1 MNKELFIALQLLEKE
16 KGIPQDYMMEKV
28 EAALVSAVKKEYGSN
43 TNVRVNLDPVKE
55 DVKVY
60 VQKEVVEVVEDPI
73 TQISLVDAKAL
84 SKRNTLGKIVEFEV
98 KTKTLRRL
106 SAGAAKSI
114 LIQGIRE
121 GEHKAMQE
129 AYESKREEIITA
141 TVDKVDYET
150 GAIVLNTGTGRA
162 VLPRGEQIPG
172 EYFRVGDKIKVFI
185 QEVNKELRG
194 PLVTL
199 SRVHP
204 GFVRRMF
211 ELEIPEITDG
221 IVVIKG
227 VSREAGSRTK
237 ISVYSRDESVDA
249 VGACIGAHGMR
260 IDAILSELGGEKIDI
275 VKYSESPEEYVT
287 SALSPAAVLGVE
299 MDGERFCRV
308 TVAPEQLSLAIGKE
322 GQNVRLAARLTGIK
336 IDINAEGL
344 EKNAK

>member
-1 MNKELFIALQLLEKE
+1 MNREFFAALALLEKE
-16 KGIPQDYMMEKV
+16 KGIPREYMLEKI
-28 EAALVSAVKKEYGSN
+28 EAALISAFKKEYGSN
-43 TNVRVNLDPVKE
+43 TNVRVSIDPAKE
-55 DVKVY
+55 DVRVY
-60 VQKEVVEVVEDPI
+60 QQKEVVEVVEDPG
-73 TQISLVDAKAL
+73 TQISLEEAKAI

-98 KTKTLRRL
+98 KPKNFRRL
-106 SAGAAKSI
+106 SAGAAKSVI
-114 LIQGIRE
+114 IQGIRE
-121 GEHKAMQE
+121 GEHKVMQE

-150 GAIVLNTGTGRA
+150 GAIVLNTGNGRA
-162 VLPRGEQIPG
+162 VLPKSEQIPG
-172 EYFRVGDKIKVFI
+172 EVFRVGDKIKVFI
-185 QEVNKELRG
+185 QEVNKEMRG

-221 IVVIKG
+221 VVVIKG
-227 VSREAGSRTK
+227 VAREAGSRTK
-237 ISVYSRDESVDA
+237 IAVYSRDEDVDA

-275 VKYSESPEEYVT
+275 VKYSETREEFVT
-287 SALSPAAVLGVE
+287 AALSPATVIDAE

-308 TVAPEQLSLAIGKE
+308 VVAPEQLSLAIGKE

-344 EKNAK
+344 EKSR